1 MRRNKPKKKRAF
13 FPYRDAADKRPTYPV
28 DSLTHNQIRDALA
41 AWCRAWPLGRVGRK
55 RLLEDTA
62 WQISYTRNHNA
73 AAKAS
78 HRKTTLKKLRKR
90 SIEVEQIRTCI
101 GSDFAL

>member
-1 MRRNKPKKKRAF
+1 
-13 FPYRDAADKRPTYPV
+13 
-28 DSLTHNQIRDALA
+28 
-41 AWCRAWPLGRVGRK
+41 
-55 RLLEDTA
+55 LEHAA
-62 WQISYTRNHNA
+62 WQISYTRNRNA

-90 SIEVEQIRTCI
+90 GIEVASIRTCV

>member
-1 MRRNKPKKKRAF
+1 PRNKRKKKRAF
-13 FPYRDAADKRPTYPV
+13 FPYRDPDDDRLTYPIE
-28 DSLTHNQIRDALA
+28 SLTHNQIRDALA

-55 RLLEDTA
+55 RLLEHAA

-73 AAKAS
+73 TAKAG
-78 HRKTTLKKLRKR
+78 HRKTTLKKPRKR
-90 SIEVEQIRTCI
+90 GIDVDRIRTCI

>member
-1 MRRNKPKKKRAF
+1 MLPCRGP
-13 FPYRDAADKRPTYPV
+13 DDTRPTYPV
-28 DSLTHNQIRDALA
+28 ESLTLNQIRDALS
-41 AWCRAWPLGRVGRK
+41 AWFRAWPLGRVARN
-55 RLLEDTA
+55 RLLEAAA

-78 HRKTTLKKLRKR
+78 HRKTSLKKLGARGIN
-90 SIEVEQIRTCI
+90 IETIRTCV